1 MSDQKP
7 ITTHEAHFVVYSLD
21 GCPYCERTKQLMDKL
36 PYPARFVR
44 VTQENKNKFKA
55 MNGMETFPQ
64 IFVTLTW
71 EDPASPRAMSTQR
84 FRVGGYDQFTK
95 TLQAMQ

>member
-1 MSDQKP
+1 MSSANG

-44 VTQENKNKFKA
+44 VTQENKGKYKE
-55 MNGMETFPQ
+55 MNGMQTFPQ

-71 EDPASPRAMSTQR
+71 EDAAASRSMKSQR
-84 FRVGGYDQFTK
+84 FRVGGYDQFVK
-95 TLQAMQ
+95 TLQAM